1 VLRIRWSDPEQDDL
15 TSPGDWRQPSLL
27 LATLFWNF
35 LFWDD
40 FAARLPFSGP
50 PLVYFSFISGGT
62 LLLIALFYLGP
73 ALAAQRGK
81 QPLFAPVE
89 DSLGVLPALGIRICC
104 TIFWT
109 CWMAVITETL
119 TRWLLSFWIGQ
130 RISPMVTGLVPCAI
144 LLYLYTTG
152 VQGLRTSAR
161 LAWFTNKFSLAI
173 VIAAFIRVRGGLP
186 SAWESLSGTG
196 SLAGEP
202 YTWPGSADLIFYAA
216 PLMFLAS
223 DFTRNRTRRQSLLI
237 GLFGLAL
244 PFAGGIFLSGLVGTA
259 TYAIHRNSGSVGNF
273 GGAVL
278 YNDSGR
284 FVLVKL
290 LLIGFTLFGAV
301 RFWARSLAGAISVCW
316 CPRMARRIVLGGI
329 LCGTAA
335 LSVLGGNRSVNLLDA
350 LELPTRVLVATAA
363 ILGADFVVRSDG
375 LRQHQRVD
383 WIAILALLAG
393 CGLPYYISSL
403 AELSYV
409 VTGWPFATTLDL
421 EPWSHTWL
429 LPAYGTSFLLCLT
442 GRLAQRVKAK

>member
-1 VLRIRWSDPEQDDL
+1 VI
-15 TSPGDWRQPSLL
+15 
-27 LATLFWNF
+27 ATLFWNL

-40 FAARLPFSGP
+40 FAARLAFSGP
-50 PLVYFSFISGGT
+50 PLVYFVFLAGGT
-62 LLLIALFYLGP
+62 LLLIGLFYLGP

-81 QPLFAPVE
+81 QPLFALVE
-89 DSLGVLPALGIRICC
+89 DSLGVLPALGIRFCF
-104 TIFWT
+104 TIFWI
-109 CWMAVITETL
+109 CWMAVITGTL
-119 TRWLLSFWIGQ
+119 TRFLLSFWFGQ

-152 VQGLRTSAR
+152 VHGLRTSAR

-173 VIAAFIRVRGGLP
+173 VIAALIRVRWGLP
-186 SAWESLSGTG
+186 SAWESLSGPG

-223 DFTRNRTRRQSLLI
+223 DFIRNRTRRQSLLI

-259 TYAIHRNSGSVGNF
+259 KYAIHTNSGAGANF
-273 GGAVL
+273 GGALL

-284 FVLVKL
+284 FVAVKL

-301 RFWARSLAGAISVCW
+301 RFGARSLADVVSISW
-316 CPRMARRIVLGGI
+316 ISKTPQRIVLAGI

-335 LSVLGGNRSVNLLDA
+335 ISVLGGNRSVNLLDA

-363 ILGADFVVRSDG
+363 VLTADFVARSYG
-375 LRQHQRVD
+375 LRQNRRVD
-383 WIAILALLAG
+383 WVAMLALLAG
-393 CGLPYYISSL
+393 CGLPFYISRL

-409 VTGWPFATTLDL
+409 VIGWPFATTLDL

-429 LPAYGTSFLLCLT
+429 LPAYGTSFLFCLT
-442 GRLAQRVKAK
+442 GRLAQTVSGKVS